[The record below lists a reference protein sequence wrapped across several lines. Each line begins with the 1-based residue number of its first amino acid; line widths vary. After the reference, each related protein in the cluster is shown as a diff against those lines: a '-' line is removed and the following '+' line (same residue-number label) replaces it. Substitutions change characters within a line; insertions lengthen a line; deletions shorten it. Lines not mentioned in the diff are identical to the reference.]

1 MSVIVIN
8 IQNLLTGHITN
19 SQDKFIYKFCTFA
32 NINYGQS
39 ELSKTFYGWPW
50 FEFNNI
56 PDMSVLM
63 DDNNEAIASL
73 MY

>member
-1 MSVIVIN
+1 MSVVVIN

-39 ELSKTFYGWPW
+39 EAKHFMGGLGLNLTIYL
-50 FEFNNI
+50 I
-56 PDMSVLM
+56 CL
-63 DDNNEAIASL
+63 
-73 MY
+73 Y